1 MSILSDGAQLV
12 TAAALAYNIWQTWRV
27 KTNVIELKE
36 HTNSKMDALLVV
48 TAKAAEREGT
58 AAGIVEG
65 HAAGLE
71 QGRNEE
77 RPHQAEIAIKSP
89 VSGT

>member
-1 MSILSDGAQLV
+1 MPTLAEVAQLI

-27 KTNVIELKE
+27 KKNVQVIETA
-36 HTNSKMDALLVV
+36 TNSMKDALVLA
-48 TAKAAEREGT
+48 TSKAGIAEGT

-71 QGRNEE
+71 QGRQET
-77 RPHQAEIAIKSP
+77 RPLPKD
-89 VSGT
+89 